1 MNTLQTYSILNNSV
15 KIFLFKYTLII
26 VSFISYLVMIMKH
39 HETSVLRFIN
49 PYTYIRYVNNR
60 FIRFNVFMQQ
70 QFHAWYWIRVQNGIE
85 ELPELGRQ
93 HAWKF
98 ANNGFKFTSYIQK
111 CASNL
116 AHSGKI
122 AWPKPFIF
130 HFWQEKC
137 KTLPIICLTPFCAA
151 RTNWSWSCW

>member
-60 FIRFNVFMQQ
+60 FI
-70 QFHAWYWIRVQNGIE
+70 E
-85 ELPELGRQ
+85 
-93 HAWKF
+93 
-98 ANNGFKFTSYIQK
+98 
-111 CASNL
+111 
-116 AHSGKI
+116 
-122 AWPKPFIF
+122 
-130 HFWQEKC
+130 
-137 KTLPIICLTPFCAA
+137 
-151 RTNWSWSCW
+151 